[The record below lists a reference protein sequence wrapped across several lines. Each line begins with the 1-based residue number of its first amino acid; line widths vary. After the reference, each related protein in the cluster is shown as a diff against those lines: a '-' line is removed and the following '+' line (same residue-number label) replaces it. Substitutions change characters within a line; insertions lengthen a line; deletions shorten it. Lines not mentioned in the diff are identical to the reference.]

1 MISPLTNEKKFGDVS
16 TEDFTTLG
24 VTVVQNSSD
33 ITTANTQIAA
43 NAAKPSSSQVDSQ
56 IDAKNTTQMTQLYT
70 KTETDAA
77 LALKGSA
84 SGLATVT
91 AYASGLPTTTTVNN
105 LIDSKNITQD
115 ITNFGTFAVRSD
127 TYTKSAVDT
136 IVSNQAATTA
146 STYAPQSSTYT
157 KTQVDAIETNINTT
171 AASTYATQ
179 SALAT
184 VSTSA
189 ATNATNIT
197 ATGVEVILLQ
207 SAVTANSAQ
216 GNTSA
221 TTLAGVVAGS
231 QALASADITGNAI
244 VGGSLQ
250 AAGITSTGSFLGAS
264 WAAFGSIPLNPQTGV
279 VYAQQLST
287 TGNVTCAGS
296 LFVGG
301 VQVTGGAAA
310 ATAGDVLK
318 VTRTCFNPH
327 NNVLV
332 PTGGS
337 WVTAITFTHT
347 PSDSQSHLNLTFT
360 AIWKIFTANSGDD
373 GEWLIQIEVDG
384 SAVGGTLL
392 RTIGTSETGSSSP
405 CIGQYTN
412 SSLTAKV
419 ITVRARQTGSANDQ
433 LMFNNAG
440 VDSTWLHIEEVK
452 R

>member
-1 MISPLTNEKKFGDVS
+1 MISPLTNERKFGDVS
-16 TEDFTTLG
+16 NEDFTTLG
-24 VTVVQNSSD
+24 LTVVQNSSD

-56 IDAKNTTQMTQLYT
+56 IDVKNTTQMTQLYT

-184 VSTSA
+184 VTASA

-197 ATGVEVILLQ
+197 ATQAEVVLLQ
-207 SAVTANSAQ
+207 SAATANSAQ
-216 GNTSA
+216 GQTNT

-244 VGGSLQ
+244 SRRLVAGGRNHEYKQLPWCKLG
-250 AAGITSTGSFLGAS
+250 GIWEHSVESS
-264 WAAFGSIPLNPQTGV
+264 DR
-279 VYAQQLST
+279 
-287 TGNVTCAGS
+287 
-296 LFVGG
+296 GG
-301 VQVTGGAAA
+301 
-310 ATAGDVLK
+310 
-318 VTRTCFNPH
+318 
-327 NNVLV
+327 
-332 PTGGS
+332 
-337 WVTAITFTHT
+337 
-347 PSDSQSHLNLTFT
+347 
-360 AIWKIFTANSGDD
+360 
-373 GEWLIQIEVDG
+373 
-384 SAVGGTLL
+384 L
-392 RTIGTSETGSSSP
+392 RTATEYDWKRNVCRILV
-405 CIGQYTN
+405 CWR
-412 SSLTAKV
+412 
-419 ITVRARQTGSANDQ
+419 RADNGRRCGCYR
-433 LMFNNAG
+433 G
-440 VDSTWLHIEEVK
+440 
-452 R
+452 

>member
-16 TEDFTTLG
+16 NEDFTTLG
-24 VTVVQNSSD
+24 LTVVQNSSD

-56 IDAKNTTQMTQLYT
+56 IDVKNTTQMTQLYT

-197 ATGVEVILLQ
+197 AAGTEIVILQ
-207 SAVTANSAQ
+207 NAVSINSAQ

-221 TTLAGVVAGS
+221 STLAGVVAGS
-231 QALASADITGNAI
+231 QALAS
-244 VGGSLQ
+244 
-250 AAGITSTGSFLGAS
+250 
-264 WAAFGSIPLNPQTGV
+264 
-279 VYAQQLST
+279 
-287 TGNVTCAGS
+287 
-296 LFVGG
+296 
-301 VQVTGGAAA
+301 
-310 ATAGDVLK
+310 
-318 VTRTCFNPH
+318 
-327 NNVLV
+327 
-332 PTGGS
+332 
-337 WVTAITFTHT
+337 
-347 PSDSQSHLNLTFT
+347 
-360 AIWKIFTANSGDD
+360 
-373 GEWLIQIEVDG
+373 E
-384 SAVGGTLL
+384 
-392 RTIGTSETGSSSP
+392 
-405 CIGQYTN
+405 
-412 SSLTAKV
+412 
-419 ITVRARQTGSANDQ
+419 
-433 LMFNNAG
+433 
-440 VDSTWLHIEEVK
+440 DSTECSQMPPNLHQGSCLYS
-452 R
+452 